1 MNYHDMENRVCE
13 IGIKI
18 CNADYQNKGLG
29 KIILSL
35 FINGLFNEL
44 GYEKILLDTNVN
56 NKRAQHVYEQLG
68 FKKVRTNINAWKDQ
82 LGNPQSSIDYELT
95 KQHFISFVPF
105 LNCGSGR
112 SPARFGML
120 PDRYG

>member
-35 FINGLFNEL
+35 FISGLFNEL
-44 GYEKILLDTNVN
+44 GYEKFYWIL
-56 NKRAQHVYEQLG
+56 
-68 FKKVRTNINAWKDQ
+68 
-82 LGNPQSSIDYELT
+82 
-95 KQHFISFVPF
+95 
-105 LNCGSGR
+105 
-112 SPARFGML
+112 M
-120 PDRYG
+120 

>member
-13 IGIKI
+13 IGIKL

-35 FINGLFNEL
+35 FISGLFNEL

-56 NKRAQHVYEQLG
+56 NKRARHVYEQLG
-68 FKKVRTNINAWKDQ
+68 FKKVRTNINAGK
-82 LGNPQSSIDYELT
+82 
-95 KQHFISFVPF
+95 ISLVIHS
-105 LNCGSGR
+105 LLLIMN
-112 SPARFGML
+112 
-120 PDRYG
+120 